1 MKRFANKKNKI
12 KNLSEVQSEVIKE
25 FLFEAGYQVKFITG
39 TPAYLKELPLLLKD
53 SDITIIDVSE
63 DFTPLSPFLNIL
75 SHFKVSEAVL
85 DDYCY
90 FPQKKTFRTFLQ
102 TGSTEIRQDV
112 FINDDINFEKKTIR
126 QTIISLLEELSSGNF
141 LILNAQQM
149 CEEAAEI
156 LHDMELL

>member
-85 DDYCY
+85 MTIVIFRKKRLSEPFYRLEV
-90 FPQKKTFRTFLQ
+90 QKFVRMFL
-102 TGSTEIRQDV
+102 
-112 FINDDINFEKKTIR
+112 
-126 QTIISLLEELSSGNF
+126 
-141 LILNAQQM
+141 
-149 CEEAAEI
+149 
-156 LHDMELL
+156 